1 MGFELG
7 EYHDREHLK
16 KMIDEFTPEQLE
28 SLHFYMNILEKGFAG
43 KRGPEG
49 KVIRGFFDIEFE
61 RTGERTTVA
70 TLPVRWEMYNGIG
83 VLHGGVIATFI
94 DNAMGMT
101 SYLCHPNEII
111 RQVTVDLNIHYLKG
125 AKGKQLVAETT
136 LIQAGKSITV
146 LECDVKDEEGDIVS
160 KATGT
165 FRVWVKAE

>member
-16 KMIDEFTPEQLE
+16 NMIDEFTPEQLE

-49 KVIRGFFDIEFE
+49 KVIRGFFNAAYE
-61 RTGERTTVA
+61 RTGERETVA

-94 DNAMGMT
+94 DNAMAMT
-101 SYLCHPNEII
+101 VYLCHPHEIL

-125 AKGKQLVAETT
+125 AKGKRLVAETT
-136 LIQAGKSITV
+136 LLQAGKSIAV
-146 LECDVKDEEGDIVS
+146 LESNIKDEEGDIVTKS
-160 KATGT
+160 TGT
-165 FRVWVKAE
+165 FRVWVKE

>member
-16 KMIDEFTPEQLE
+16 KMIDAFTPEQLE

-49 KVIRGFFDIEFE
+49 KVIRGFFDATYE

-83 VLHGGVIATFI
+83 LIHGGVIATFI

-101 SYLCHPNEII
+101 VYLCHPHELF
-111 RQVTVDLNIHYLKG
+111 RQVTVNLNVHYLKG
-125 AKGKQLVAETT
+125 AKGKRLVAETT
-136 LIQAGKSITV
+136 LIQAGKSIAV
-146 LECDVKDEEGDIVS
+146 LESDVKNEEGDIVT

-165 FRVWVKAE
+165 FRVWVKA